1 VRRLDGGDGRSFRRR
16 ISHDEISLREK
27 LEEHQRLI
35 GGFDKDRIDEETVKD
50 RFSVFCAGKKS
61 HDVIQNC
68 ISPFLDDK
76 KYRGTI
82 QEVETN
88 ENCTTEI
95 GSNAHEECLT
105 EDVKLAV
112 CVSASSNFEGSCENV
127 VGAQD
132 TGYVFP
138 TEPAAVVMGESAL
151 TRSQEQQG
159 KSDSEPGHYDA
170 HSSAGST
177 EGLTDDTVETAVENG
192 LISVSKPSSPEKIS
206 LEGIQ
211 SERTPPSEKE
221 PHAATESTTEES
233 KQSLLEVCSASDS
246 GAYYQ
251 FQAQKPS
258 SKGSRLQRQRRKLV
272 FEQGFEVTECP
283 SSGVVLKENMGLKGK
298 LSLSSN
304 SGKRQKD
311 LQRNSLSDGS
321 EFMWGSLPGK
331 RMKDGLTEEEQSP
344 GLSDIH
350 PDAFA
355 WGLMGRSD
363 PFLGFDAARVFGQH
377 LEVEDLMT
385 VQRAR
390 TPSKSERWRVTTRK
404 TRGLKASPKCVS
416 SLESCLQAQF
426 LDERDR
432 DHDMAIGQLEGLL
445 FSFGVGVGVMS
456 VASTNRS
463 EVERLS
469 HLLKEAQCQMQDL
482 KRELANG
489 GCVSEGNKGAQKVQP
504 VLVIDEVE
512 RSLVGKEA
520 QRTVIIP
527 QITSRDTQRTLAHR
541 DASDAMP
548 SEGCE
553 SIKSVVTVNSSLSKG
568 DQMAELEAELEAEL
582 DQLTGG
588 DSVVLKQQISVLD
601 DEDLALTGLPAH
613 IEEESDDDDDDDDD
627 YSAPAEPVYM
637 NNYAVSPREL
647 TRLLHKLQST
657 RQEELITELEEEL
670 QIAQTQLESKEKEL
684 ELWKDC
690 VRRLSEVSLVSA
702 LSGDDTMVT
711 RTPIAAKVPI
721 NGPVTCSD
729 RDVEVTSIVKSSLPS
744 EDQASFHFSLQ
755 NLDDGPRGNLSNM
768 ESSRFSSSELSGK
781 REKNVPGDE
790 MENKPHTAA
799 ADQTHGESVRGVL
812 HSEKKWTNDD
822 VCDEFLQVMVDG
834 RDEVPPQNERAMP
847 SALDCKLII
856 EDCEIEKLLVDSVQD
871 LQQPVIAESSGV
883 DSNTSSLYDYSS
895 GISLEDGWDNLPN
908 MDVSVASCQV
918 KLSAPHPTRRSS
930 FNWEITKPKQSKA
943 EDKEGYQWDCKKRDQ
958 STTIMEHA
966 RIESSSKMASE
977 IPEGGFLD
985 DKSSDSLCLVKYI
998 DSSARPAQDFVNS
1011 AEYRSI
1017 ERVHHVQSSFP
1028 SDGVKGVEL
1037 FKTPKEVDPEQQSLY
1052 VMERNTAAELSPMVL
1067 DKIAHWEG
1075 LMEGETPGSATGSDW
1090 ECQSCASELGQQC
1103 TLDSSY
1109 EGSDVF
1115 GEDNLVLEAEEM
1127 LGRMLISQIVEKTRR
1142 GSHIVKNAQMMLA
1155 TLENDETGNW
1165 GDMCVSRVLQTD
1177 GREKPG
1183 DVPQLAK
1190 APHSYNFAKPETG
1203 LTLAEQGAVEME
1215 EDDFFHQLT
1224 SQIKGK
1230 RVSESLKDRPGK
1242 EPGYMV
1248 RLDMEQIPLLDL
1260 GENSQFLPEGES
1272 SGSRD
1277 VLHDVACGAQP
1288 VETSRDIDVRGTIDV
1303 NSNENWLLC
1312 QDVHDVHKELYGG
1325 SGCREDEVCT
1335 PRWL

>member
-1 VRRLDGGDGRSFRRR
+1 MGAKHSKREATVGSPAANGSLCSKVARSRSLPVRGFARRLDGGDGRSFRRR

-35 GGFDKDRIDEETVKD
+35 GGLDKDRIDEETVKD

-61 HDVIQNC
+61 HDVVQNC

-82 QEVETN
+82 HEAETN

-105 EDVKLAV
+105 QDVKLAV

-138 TEPAAVVMGESAL
+138 TEPAAVVKGESAL

-159 KSDSEPGHYDA
+159 KSDSGTGHYDA

-177 EGLTDDTVETAVENG
+177 EVLSDDTVETAVENG

-221 PHAATESTTEES
+221 PHAAIESATERS
-233 KQSLLEVCSASDS
+233 KQSPLEVCSASDS

-272 FEQGFEVTECP
+272 FEQGFEVT
-283 SSGVVLKENMGLKGK
+283 GVVLEENMGLKGK

-344 GLSDIH
+344 GLSDIR

-377 LEVEDLMT
+377 LEVEDQMT

-390 TPSKSERWRVTTRK
+390 TPSKSERWRVTTQK
-404 TRGLKASPKCVS
+404 TRGLRAAPKCVS
-416 SLESCLQAQF
+416 SLQAQF

-432 DHDMAIGQLEGLL
+432 DHDMAIGPLEGLL

-489 GCVSEGNKGAQKVQP
+489 GCMSEGKKGAQKVQP
-504 VLVIDEVE
+504 VLVVDEVE
-512 RSLVGKEA
+512 RPFVGKEA

-527 QITSRDTQRTLAHR
+527 QITSQDIQRTLAHR
-541 DASDAMP
+541 DASDTMP
-548 SEGCE
+548 SEGYK
-553 SIKSVVTVNSSLSKG
+553 SVKSVVTVKSSLSKG

-588 DSVVLKQQISVLD
+588 DS
-601 DEDLALTGLPAH
+601 EDLALTGLPAH
-613 IEEESDDDDDDDDD
+613 IEEESDDDNDDD

-657 RQEELITELEEEL
+657 RQEELITELEEAL

-690 VRRLSEVSLVSA
+690 
-702 LSGDDTMVT
+702 DDTMVAQ
-711 RTPIAAKVPI
+711 TPIAAKVPI
-721 NGPVTCSD
+721 DGPVTCSE

-744 EDQASFHFSLQ
+744 EDQASFHSSLQ
-755 NLDDGPRGNLSNM
+755 NLFDGPRGNLSNM
-768 ESSRFSSSELSGK
+768 DSSRFSSSKLSGK
-781 REKNVPGDE
+781 REKNMPGGE

-799 ADQTHGESVRGVL
+799 ANQIHGESVRGVL

-834 RDEVPPQNERAMP
+834 CDEVPPQNERAMP

-895 GISLEDGWDNLPN
+895 GISLEDGWDNLLN

-918 KLSAPHPTRRSS
+918 KLSTPHPTRRSS

-943 EDKEGYQWDCKKRDQ
+943 EDKEGSQWDCKKQDQ

-977 IPEGGFLD
+977 IPDGGFLD

-1017 ERVHHVQSSFP
+1017 EGVHHVQSSFP
-1028 SDGVKGVEL
+1028 SDGVKGVQL
-1037 FKTPKEVDPEQQSLY
+1037 FETPKEVYPEQQSLY
-1052 VMERNTAAELSPMVL
+1052 VTERNTVAELSPMVL

-1075 LMEGETPGSATGSDW
+1075 LMEGETPGPATGSDW

-1115 GEDNLVLEAEEM
+1115 GEDNLVLEAEEI
-1127 LGRMLISQIVEKTRR
+1127 LGRMLITQIVEKTRR

-1165 GDMCVSRVLQTD
+1165 GDMCMSRVLQTG

-1190 APHSYNFAKPETG
+1190 LPHSYNFAKPETG

-1215 EDDFFHQLT
+1215 EDYFFHQLT
-1224 SQIKGK
+1224 PQIKDK

-1248 RLDMEQIPLLDL
+1248 RLNMEQIPLLDL

-1277 VLHDVACGAQP
+1277 VLHDVACGAQS
-1288 VETSRDIDVRGTIDV
+1288 VETSRDINVRGTIDV

-1312 QDVHDVHKELYGG
+1312 RDVHDVHKELYGG
-1325 SGCREDEVCT
+1325 SGCREDEV
-1335 PRWL
+1335 